1 MRKTGVLLVV
11 VAVASIASGAH
22 ARPSATATPA
32 EDVRL
37 LSQMIQTIHPEP
49 FRSVTR
55 ARFRAEVN
63 AAAQRAAGLEPNQRV
78 VDLLRI
84 VALLGVRNGHTGAFP
99 LDPGHARELHPY
111 PLRLYDFS
119 DGLFVV
125 DESGSLGLVGS
136 RLVAVEGRPIG
147 EVLARV
153 RPLVPRD
160 NSSHLRGLAPH
171 YLLVSEILDGLGLVE
186 GTGPAEMTFER
197 PGGERVDRTLTPIA
211 AATYRAAF
219 ADPIH
224 GHYPSVLPTAR
235 KPLYLSGARKT
246 LWTRTVA
253 GGRAVYVGY
262 NAVVPPSPAVVGKIR
277 RLARGSKVRR
287 VIVDVRRN
295 GGGDNTTYG
304 PLTSLFSSKG
314 INRRGRLYVLI
325 GRATFS
331 AAGNFA
337 AEIDNFT
344 RATFVGEPTGGG
356 VETYGDTN
364 QVLLPTSGL
373 NVHIAA
379 EYHSR
384 QRGPKDRRL
393 AVAPNVRIE
402 PSSKDYFARRDP
414 VLDRA
419 LRGL

>member
-1 MRKTGVLLVV
+1 VAVL
-11 VAVASIASGAH
+11 VASIASGAH
-22 ARPSATATPA
+22 ARPTASTTPA

-37 LSQMIQTIHPEP
+37 LSEMIQTIHPDP

-55 ARFRAEVN
+55 AKFRAEVN
-63 AAAQRAAGLEPNQRV
+63 AAAARAAGLEPNQRL

-84 VALLGVRNGHTGAFP
+84 IALLGPRNGHTGAFP
-99 LDPGHARELHPY
+99 LDPGHSRELHPY

-119 DGLFVV
+119 DGVFVV
-125 DESGSLGLVGS
+125 DEEGGLGLVGS
-136 RLVAVEGRPIG
+136 KLVAVEGRPIA

-160 NSSHLRGLAPH
+160 NSSHLRGLGPH

-197 PGGERVDRTLTPIA
+197 PGGERVERTLTPIA
-211 AATYRAAF
+211 ASAYRIAF
-219 ADPIH
+219 ADPLH
-224 GHYPSVLPTAR
+224 GHYPSVLPTAK
-235 KPLYLSGARKT
+235 KPLYLASGGKL
-246 LWTRTVA
+246 LWTRTLA

-262 NAVVPPSPAVVGKIR
+262 NSVVAPSPAVVAKIR

-304 PLTSLFSSKG
+304 PLTSLFGSKTV
-314 INRRGRLYVLI
+314 NRRGRLYVLI

-331 AAGNFA
+331 AAGNFS
-337 AEIDNFT
+337 AEIDRYT
-344 RATFVGEPTGGG
+344 RAIFVGEPTGGG
-356 VETYGDTN
+356 VETYGDTAE
-364 QVLLPTSGL
+364 VILPTAGL
-373 NVHIAA
+373 NVHVAA

-384 QRGPKDRRL
+384 ARGPKDRRL
-393 AVAPNVRIE
+393 AVAPDVRLE
-402 PSSKDYFARRDP
+402 PSSKDYLAKRDP

>member
-1 MRKTGVLLVV
+1 MRKTGVLLVA

-22 ARPSATATPA
+22 ARPSAPSTPA

-37 LSQMIQTIHPEP
+37 LSQMIQTTHPEP

-63 AAAQRAAGLEPNQRV
+63 AAAQRAAGLEPNQRL

-84 VALLGVRNGHTGAFP
+84 IALLGPRNGHTGAFP
-99 LDPGHARELHPY
+99 LDPGHSRELHPY

-119 DGLFVV
+119 DGIHVV
-125 DESGSLGLVGS
+125 DEPGDLGLVGS

-171 YLLVSEILDGLGLVE
+171 YLLVSEILDGLGLVD

-197 PGGERVDRTLTPIA
+197 PSGERVERTLTPIA
-211 AATYRAAF
+211 AGAYRAAF

-224 GHYPSVLPTAR
+224 GHYPSVLPTAP

-246 LWTRTVA
+246 LWTRTLA

-262 NAVVPPSPAVVGKIR
+262 NAVVPPSPAVVRKIR

-304 PLTSLFSSKG
+304 PLTSLFSSKSV
-314 INRRGRLYVLI
+314 NRRGRLYVLI

-331 AAGNFA
+331 AAANFA

-364 QVLLPTSGL
+364 AIILPTSGL

-379 EYHSR
+379 QYHSR

-393 AVAPNVRIE
+393 AVAPDVRIE
-402 PSSKDYFARRDP
+402 PSSKDYVARRDP